1 MERSP
6 KDQSNRPN
14 SMRLSTAMTRMK
26 AKMTA
31 MPIMAGSRRSMVRL
45 YRGAAGPA
53 SACRAA
59 ASGFEDRH
67 IGAIRADYGRRS
79 RSPVAGEPLAPQRK

>member
-31 MPIMAGSRRSMVRL
+31 MPIMAGSRRSMARL
-45 YRGAAGPA
+45 YRGAG
-53 SACRAA
+53 
-59 ASGFEDRH
+59 
-67 IGAIRADYGRRS
+67 
-79 RSPVAGEPLAPQRK
+79 